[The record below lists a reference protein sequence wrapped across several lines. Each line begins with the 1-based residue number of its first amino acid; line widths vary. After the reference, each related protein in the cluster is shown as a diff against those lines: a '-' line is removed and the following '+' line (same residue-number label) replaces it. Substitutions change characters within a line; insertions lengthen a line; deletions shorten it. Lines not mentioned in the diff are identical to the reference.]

1 MDADDHF
8 KKVEDDHGHSHEH
21 HDHDHHEE
29 EKKLT
34 KLE

>member
-21 HDHDHHEE
+21 HGHDHHDE